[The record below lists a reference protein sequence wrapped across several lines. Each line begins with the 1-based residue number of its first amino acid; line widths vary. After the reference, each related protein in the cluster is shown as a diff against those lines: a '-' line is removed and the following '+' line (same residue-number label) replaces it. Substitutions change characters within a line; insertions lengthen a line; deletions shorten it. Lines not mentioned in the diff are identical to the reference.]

1 MKFDFSSSKK
11 KLVRLAF
18 FLVALVVLLGISH
31 LTRISVSFEEFFYK
45 AKVTIGQLFSLGI
58 MILAV
63 MIGKNL
69 IALLLDAARVENSR
83 AKTVITI
90 VQSLLQYIA
99 WIIIIC
105 WGLRILGVDVATIV
119 ASLGVLALIIGFGA
133 ESLIADLVTGLFMVI
148 ENQYNVGDIIEISGF
163 RGTVSSIGIRT
174 TCVQDTSGNVKIINN
189 SSMVNVLNRSDNAS
203 KAVADFPVPYATDL
217 VKLEGQLDKILEEI
231 YENHK
236 DIMEDK
242 PKYCGVQ
249 TLGASEIVLRF
260 VVQVEDKDIY
270 SAARILNRDL
280 LLAFRAIGVECP
292 FPQLDVHN
300 V

>member
-83 AKTVITI
+83 VKTVITI

-133 ESLIADLVTGLFMVI
+133 ESLIADG
-148 ENQYNVGDIIEISGF
+148 SK
-163 RGTVSSIGIRT
+163 RGGQGEGGRA
-174 TCVQDTSGNVKIINN
+174 VQ
-189 SSMVNVLNRSDNAS
+189 
-203 KAVADFPVPYATDL
+203 
-217 VKLEGQLDKILEEI
+217 
-231 YENHK
+231 
-236 DIMEDK
+236 
-242 PKYCGVQ
+242 
-249 TLGASEIVLRF
+249 
-260 VVQVEDKDIY
+260 
-270 SAARILNRDL
+270 
-280 LLAFRAIGVECP
+280 
-292 FPQLDVHN
+292 
-300 V
+300 

>member
-11 KLVRLAF
+11 KLVKLAIC
-18 FLVALVVLLGISH
+18 LVALLVLLTVSH
-31 LTRISVSFEEFFYK
+31 LTNLSVSFHEFFYN
-45 AKVTIGQLFSLGI
+45 VELTLSQLFSLAI

-63 MIGKNL
+63 MVGKDL
-69 IALLLDAARVENSR
+69 VYLVLDACRMENSR
-83 AKTVITI
+83 AKTVVTI
-90 VQSLLQYIA
+90 VKSLLQYIA
-99 WIIIIC
+99 WIVIIC
-105 WGLRILGVDVATIV
+105 WGLSILGVDIGTIV
-119 ASLGVLALIIGFGA
+119 ASLGVLALIVGFGA
-133 ESLIADLVTGLFMVI
+133 ESLIADVVTGLFMVI
-148 ENQYNVGDIIEISGF
+148 ENQYNVGDIIEIDGY
-163 RGTVSSIGIRT
+163 RGTVVAIGIRT
-174 TCVQDTSGNVKIINN
+174 TSVQDTSGNVKIVNN

-203 KAVADFPVPYATDL
+203 KAVADFPVPYSTDL
-217 VKLEGQLDKILEEI
+217 VKLESKLDAILEEI

-236 DIMEDK
+236 DIMEEK

-270 SAARILNRDL
+270 GAARVLNRDL
-280 LLAFRAIGVECP
+280 LLAFRAIGIECP